1 MLPKPDPNADTLLNA
16 RVALE
21 MGALQTVVELGR
33 KVREL
38 KDISLKKPVVDI
50 VIVVSNEIQR
60 NGLKKLEKYLMR
72 LVKR

>member
-1 MLPKPDPNADTLLNA
+1 MMTHGTMSSHDTPEAKALLEEHT
-16 RVALE
+16 VA
-21 MGALQTVVELGR
+21 GG